1 MNLYIPV
8 GYVFHPITA
17 DPLTTTNTTTP
28 HVAREEETMEEMMA
42 DGG

>member
-8 GYVFHPITA
+8 GYVFHPTTA
-17 DPLTTTNTTTP
+17 DPLTTTTTTP

>member
-17 DPLTTTNTTTP
+17 DPLTTTP